1 MSKHTPLPWTIPA
14 QRDPQAVMIDA
25 PMGDEDIGHIRWNG
39 FIVCYG
45 CDDDPGVGARKAR
58 ANAEFVVRAATHHA
72 KLVEA
77 LRECV
82 ALLEDYHDSIWH
94 ESGCGKNPGC
104 TDAEPFRTLLAQL
117 DGELE

>member
-14 QRDPQAVMIDA
+14 QRDPQAVEIDA
-25 PMGDEDIGHIRWNG
+25 PMGDEDIGYARWNG

-45 CDDDPGVGARKAR
+45 CNDDPGIGAQKAR
-58 ANAEFVVRAATHHA
+58 ANAEFVVQAATYHA

-77 LRECV
+77 LRTV
-82 ALLEDYHDSIWH
+82 VDALHEHDPDGLVIDNTVT
-94 ESGCGKNPGC
+94 EG
-104 TDAEPFRTLLAQL
+104 AVILLAQL